1 MTTTT
6 TEDNDTEAFLKS
18 IGHNANAETGYI
30 NTQVQ
35 SAVKSNNITA
45 LKACILMS
53 ENISSFSLNNEDE
66 DGVTGLIEACI
77 AGNTEMVEMLLEAGC
92 PAQPEAGSFR
102 HSPLRG
108 ATVCGQS
115 HLIPILLKAGADPN
129 ALSEGYR
136 TPLMGACFLRS
147 GVDESKS
154 IECVKELLKDP
165 RTDPMITNSYG
176 ESALDLAKVRG
187 YTKSIELIEKALV
200 GWVTNDGF

>member
-1 MTTTT
+1 MTTTA
-6 TEDNDTEAFLKS
+6 EDTSTEAFLKS
-18 IGHNANAETGYI
+18 IGYDANAETGYI

-66 DGVTGLIEACI
+66 NGVTGLIEACI

-92 PAQPEAGSFR
+92 PAQPEAGFR

-129 ALSEGYR
+129 ALSEGNR

-154 IECVKELLKDP
+154 YECVKELLKDP